1 MRFRNSSGTAQ
12 SLPHLELPH
21 VPPGGEF
28 DATGDDAKSLQS
40 NPSFERVD
48 KPKTSE
54 KE

>member
-1 MRFRNSSGTAQ
+1 MRFRNRTGAVEH
-12 SLPHLELPH
+12 LPHLELH
-21 VPPGGEF
+21 VAPGEEF
-28 DATGDDAKSLQS
+28 DATGDDAKSLRT